1 MKIRYLSHACFE
13 LKNGKTIL
21 IDPYFEGN
29 DLAPDYAGRPD
40 LVLVTHEHFDHGV
53 DAARFESTKVC
64 PPNCEYPNSIKMK
77 IGDKIEVMGIPLE
90 MISASHHQSGY
101 PTGYVFEFEGKKI
114 AHLGDTYIDG
124 VSKIESVDIL
134 FCPIGGHFTMN
145 VDEAVEA
152 LEIIRPQLAIP
163 MHYNTF
169 PEIQADPQ
177 EFKEKAEAQGFKIL
191 VLDVDQEVEL

>member
-1 MKIRYLSHACFE
+1 MKIKYLSHACFE
-13 LKNGKTIL
+13 LRNEKTIL

-29 DLAPDYAGRPD
+29 DLAPDYTGRPD
-40 LVLVTHEHFDHGV
+40 LVLVTHEHFDHGK
-53 DAARFESTKVC
+53 DAGRFDCTKIC
-64 PPNCEYPNSIKMK
+64 PPNCQYPNSVEMK
-77 IGDKIEVMGIPLE
+77 IGDKTEVMSIPIE

-101 PTGYVFEFEGKKI
+101 PTGYVFEYEGKRI
-114 AHLGDTYIDG
+114 AHLGDTYLDG
-124 VSKIESVDIL
+124 VSPIENVNIL

-152 LEIIRPQLAIP
+152 LKIIRPELTIP

-177 EFKEKAEAQGFKIL
+177 EFKEKAESEGFKVL
-191 VLDVDQEVEL
+191 VLEIDQENEL